1 VLKWHV
7 GGVKDSLDRRG
18 GLPHYFPY
26 ARDELRFLCC
36 CQFHS
41 LASACV
47 ELLSHARS
55 IGVVEKPD
63 FAHARARVRYPLD
76 RVLWK
81 CVVCVFWG
89 SSAQRGGP
97 WRRILPRGSYPRGR
111 TCASYALLSLVACFG
126 TLRGRRTRLAHVR
139 SGQLHSEGFLPP
151 SVQGE

>member
-1 VLKWHV
+1 MPRGGESCGGTPIREEEAHVLKWHV

-26 ARDELRFLCC
+26 ARDELRCLCC

-63 FAHARARVRYPLD
+63 LAHARARVRYPLD
-76 RVLWK
+76 KVLWK
-81 CVVCVFWG
+81 CMVCVFWG
-89 SSAQRGGP
+89 SSAQRGGSMEANP
-97 WRRILPRGSYPRGR
+97 TEAVLSKGPHVH
-111 TCASYALLSLVACFG
+111 TLVLLTLVARFG
-126 TLRGRRTRLAHVR
+126 THRGK
-139 SGQLHSEGFLPP
+139 
-151 SVQGE
+151 